1 MSTTKHA
8 VPQKKDVMYWIVTLG
23 TILFYIIAYGLLIII
38 GYKNASPL
46 TDDSNVDIFQ
56 IIWDSLGNAGTLIPL
71 CVAIISAVLLRWKNR
86 RLSTGNIV
94 FISTAGFLLYCFY
107 CISVKH
113 HINQALVAFV
123 GTITFLVSITI
134 VLLQPSNTI
143 VRKGS
148 IIRNA
153 CGNKIKHSKIAGIQ
167 IFECLMT
174 EDNDNINY
182 AIQSVDHLSND
193 GSDINGMLA
202 ITYKL
207 KKKDVQGF
215 DFVTKTYYQL
225 IDSANDATK
234 DELIKFIEK
243 KCSDIKARLQNIEN
257 VSDVTKDD
265 CYLARILVM
274 YNAYLKILKPVDGG
288 TVVVPDAYIGE
299 QDFRDG
305 DLGVK
310 VEIEKRLFT
319 LIRTGL
325 LGSVLAGPN
334 VIYHFQYR
342 KDGYKEGRQ
351 YCVFQINEGNTCNRS
366 HIYLCLVV
374 LKEDTMKAVPPYVL
388 QAIRKMIPNIEA
400 SLRNNLQ
407 EVNSQCQ
414 R

>member
-1 MSTTKHA
+1 M
-8 VPQKKDVMYWIVTLG
+8 
-23 TILFYIIAYGLLIII
+23 FYFIAYGLLVFI
-38 GYKNASPL
+38 GYKNSSPSAN
-46 TDDSNVDIFQ
+46 DSNADVFQ

-71 CVAIISAVLLRWKNR
+71 SVAIISALLLRWKNKQ
-86 RLSTGNIV
+86 LSTGNIA
-94 FISTAGFLLYCFY
+94 FISTAGFLIYCFY
-107 CISVKH
+107 SILVKH
-113 HINQALVAFV
+113 HISQALVAFV
-123 GTITFLVSITI
+123 GTFTFLVSTTI
-134 VLLQPSNTI
+134 VLLRPSNTI
-143 VRKGS
+143 IRKGS

-153 CGNKIKHSKIAGIQ
+153 CGNKIKHTKIAGIQ
-167 IFECLMT
+167 IFECSMT

-182 AIQSVDHLSND
+182 AIQSVDHLSKN
-193 GSDINGMLA
+193 GSDINGILA

-207 KKKDVQGF
+207 RREDVQGF

-225 IDSANDATK
+225 IASAEDDAK
-234 DELIKFIEK
+234 ENLIKLIEK
-243 KCSDIKARLQNIEN
+243 KCSAIKTQLQNIGN

-274 YNAYLKILKPVDGG
+274 YNAYLKILKPVDGET
-288 TVVVPDAYIGE
+288 TVAPDAYIGE

-305 DLGVK
+305 DLGVN

-351 YCVFQINEGNTCNRS
+351 YCVFQINEDNTCDQS

-374 LKEDTMKAVPPYVL
+374 LKEGTMEAMPPYVL
-388 QAIRKMIPNIEA
+388 QAIREMIPTIEA

-407 EVNSQCQ
+407 EVN
-414 R
+414 